1 MKVLWIFRNTLPVQF
16 NSEFIKDFEKKIGKN
31 NIVFYGIAGLPK
43 YDSSGLAFY
52 PSNYKIFR
60 GNNFKE
66 VVKEETPDV
75 VVVDK
80 DYVNTGGVDIPRATF
95 MMDVHGEW
103 FNRFE
108 RVKTGQIDMIF
119 LRYYGNGIAFRVKH
133 DMKCAVGYCP
143 WSISPKLFY
152 DLNLER
158 VRDVYIT
165 GSHNPIYPI
174 RMMLHFPIQ
183 QKYGHTPIEGYIDDF
198 TFIADEKKF
207 LYYRYFSTLNTSKMA
222 VFDSSLFKYPL
233 MKFFEVMACNT
244 LAMSDLPVDWEV
256 LGFKPEINMVSINY
270 YDYLDKIKYYIRNE
284 DERKRIAQNGMNLIL
299 NYHTNEIRAEQ
310 LIFQLEELINAKNEE
325 RTFSEQNV
333 KGEMGK
339 MLSILK
345 QNEKYYDRGNLL
357 HQTIDRGYVNLIDN
371 WYPKAHA
378 LWGKIY
384 KKEATIQDWINFVEH
399 GDDK

>member
-1 MKVLWIFRNTLPVQF
+1 
-16 NSEFIKDFEKKIGKN
+16 
-31 NIVFYGIAGLPK
+31 
-43 YDSSGLAFY
+43 
-52 PSNYKIFR
+52 
-60 GNNFKE
+60 
-66 VVKEETPDV
+66 
-75 VVVDK
+75 
-80 DYVNTGGVDIPRATF
+80 
-95 MMDVHGEW
+95 
-103 FNRFE
+103 
-108 RVKTGQIDMIF
+108 
-119 LRYYGNGIAFRVKH
+119 
-133 DMKCAVGYCP
+133 
-143 WSISPKLFY
+143 
-152 DLNLER
+152 
-158 VRDVYIT
+158 
-165 GSHNPIYPI
+165 
-174 RMMLHFPIQ
+174 
-183 QKYGHTPIEGYIDDF
+183 
-198 TFIADEKKF
+198 
-207 LYYRYFSTLNTSKMA
+207 MA

-244 LAMSDLPVDWEV
+244 LAISDLPVDWEV